1 MRQADLIIG
10 MGTRFDSVTTADYTM
25 LRPEQ
30 KLIMVY
36 PEPSAFAQWQPD
48 VALGSH
54 TAPAM
59 QAIAAALTSAPPADR
74 LAWRDEV
81 HRQEAEF
88 AVPGEITVAGDIDMA
103 RIIAHFNATV
113 PQDAIMVSD
122 AGTFGRWITRY
133 YRFNQPDTE
142 LSPVSGAMGYGV
154 PGGIGAQIARPEA
167 AVFVWVGDGGFLMTG
182 NECAA
187 IVQEKLPVK
196 LLVCDNSCWGS
207 IMVHQHKR
215 FDGWDFGTRLESPD
229 FAALGRGFGMPA
241 WTVRKTGEFPAALED
256 MMAVDGPAMLHMV
269 QDPRDVSPY
278 SGSAR

>member
-1 MRQADLIIG
+1 MMVEG
-10 MGTRFDSVTTADYTM
+10 VYT
-25 LRPEQ
+25 
-30 KLIMVY
+30 Y
-36 PEPSAFAQWQPD
+36 PHAR
-48 VALGSH
+48 G
-54 TAPAM
+54 
-59 QAIAAALTSAPPADR
+59 R
-74 LAWRDEV
+74 GLATGLV
-81 HRQEAEF
+81 
-88 AVPGEITVAGDIDMA
+88 
-103 RIIAHFNATV
+103 ATV

-167 AVFVWVGDGGFLMTG
+167 VVFVWVGDGGFLMTG
-182 NECAA
+182 NECAV

-196 LLVCDNSCWGS
+196 LLVCDNGCWGS

-215 FDGWDFGTRLESPD
+215 FDGWDFGTRLHSPD

-256 MMAVDGPAMLHMV
+256 MMAADGPAMLHLV
-269 QDPRDVSPY
+269 QDPRDISPY